1 MTDWQH
7 IRKGRIKLSSM
18 ALSLSNGLVLLREN
32 ERRERDEEKEIK
44 GKEEK
49 KKGETEQG
57 RDGNRTQNDLPWITA
72 HVHTCISFYSV

>member
-1 MTDWQH
+1 
-7 IRKGRIKLSSM
+7 M

-57 RDGNRTQNDLPWITA
+57 RDGNRTQNDLP
-72 HVHTCISFYSV
+72 